1 MQIIKTPAE
10 LNAVSKKIRS
20 EGKTIGLV
28 PTMGYLHEGHKSLI
42 RKSAEQNDVTIVS
55 VFVNPTQFGPGE
67 DLETYPRDLERDK
80 QAAESAGA
88 EYIFHPEPEDMYPDG
103 YGTFVSVDSDIT
115 KILCGKTR
123 PGHFR
128 GVATVVTKLFN
139 ISMADRAY
147 FGQKDAQQLA
157 VIMRMVSDL
166 NMNIEIV
173 PCPIVR
179 EKDGLAMSSR
189 NTYLSAEERE
199 QALCLSAALKEAEAA
214 VKGGETDLE
223 KIKQDIRARI
233 SKSPLAD
240 IEYIESC
247 AFPSL
252 EPYGGKL
259 VEKTLIALAVRFG
272 KTRLIDNIIVEPENR
287 EVRA

>member
-10 LNAVSKKIRS
+10 LNAVSKKLKA
-20 EGKTIGLV
+20 ECKTIGLV
-28 PTMGYLHEGHKSLI
+28 PTMGYLHKGHKSLI

-199 QALCLSAALKEAEAA
+199 QALSLSAALKEAEAA
-214 VKGGETDLE
+214 IKVGETDLE

-252 EPYGGKL
+252 EPYGGRL

-272 KTRLIDNIIVEPENR
+272 KTRLIDNIIVEPKN
-287 EVRA
+287 

>member
-10 LNAVSKKIRS
+10 LNAVSKKLRS

-80 QAAESAGA
+80 EAAESAGA
-88 EYIFHPEPEDMYPDG
+88 EYIFHPDPEDMYPEG

-189 NTYLSAEERE
+189 NTYLSAEERK
-199 QALCLSAALKEAEAA
+199 QALSLSAALKEAEDNI
-214 VKGGETDLE
+214 KSGETDLE

-233 SKSPLAD
+233 SRSPLAD

-252 EPYGGKL
+252 EPYCGKL

-272 KTRLIDNIIVEPENR
+272 KTRLIDNIIIEPEN
-287 EVRA
+287 

>member
-10 LNAVSKKIRS
+10 LNAVSNKLKS

-80 QAAESAGA
+80 QAAASAGA
-88 EYIFHPEPEDMYPDG
+88 EYIFHPDPEDMYPDG

-199 QALCLSAALKEAEAA
+199 QALSLSAALKEAEAA
-214 VKGGETDLE
+214 VKCGETDLE

-272 KTRLIDNIIVEPENR
+272 KTRLIDNIIAEPEN
-287 EVRA
+287 

>member
-10 LNAVSKKIRS
+10 LNAVSKKLKA

-88 EYIFHPEPEDMYPDG
+88 KYIFHPDPEDMYPDG

-166 NMNIEIV
+166 NMTIEIV

-199 QALCLSAALKEAEAA
+199 QALSLSAALKEAENT

-223 KIKQDIRARI
+223 KIKHDIRTRI

-252 EPYGGKL
+252 EPYGGRL

-272 KTRLIDNIIVEPENR
+272 KTRLIDNIIVEPEI
-287 EVRA
+287 

>member
-10 LNAVSKKIRS
+10 LNAVSKKLKA

-42 RKSAEQNDVTIVS
+42 RKSAEQNDITIVS

-80 QAAESAGA
+80 EAAESAGA
-88 EYIFHPEPEDMYPDG
+88 DYIFHPEPEDMYPDG
-103 YGTFVSVDSDIT
+103 YGTFVSVDSGIT

-199 QALCLSAALKEAEAA
+199 QALSLSAALKEAEDNI
-214 VKGGETDLE
+214 KGGETDLE
-223 KIKQDIRARI
+223 KIKQDIRTRI

-252 EPYGGKL
+252 EPCGGRL
-259 VEKTLIALAVRFG
+259 DQKTLIALAVRFG
-272 KTRLIDNIIVEPENR
+272 KTRLIDNIIAEPEN
-287 EVRA
+287 

>member
-10 LNAVSKKIRS
+10 LNAVSKKLRS

-88 EYIFHPEPEDMYPDG
+88 EYIFHPDPEDMYPDG

-199 QALCLSAALKEAEAA
+199 QALSLSAALKEAENA
-214 VKGGETDLE
+214 VKNGETDLE

-233 SKSPLAD
+233 SRSPLAD

-252 EPYGGKL
+252 ELYGGKL

-272 KTRLIDNIIVEPENR
+272 KTRLIDNIIVEPEN
-287 EVRA
+287 

>member
-10 LNAVSKKIRS
+10 LNAVSKKLKA
-20 EGKTIGLV
+20 ECKTIGLV
-28 PTMGYLHEGHKSLI
+28 PTMGYLHKGHKSLI

-88 EYIFHPEPEDMYPDG
+88 EYIFHPDPEDMYPDG

-199 QALCLSAALKEAEAA
+199 QALSLSAALKEAEAA
-214 VKGGETDLE
+214 VKCGETDLE

-272 KTRLIDNIIVEPENR
+272 KTRLIDNIIAEPEN
-287 EVRA
+287 